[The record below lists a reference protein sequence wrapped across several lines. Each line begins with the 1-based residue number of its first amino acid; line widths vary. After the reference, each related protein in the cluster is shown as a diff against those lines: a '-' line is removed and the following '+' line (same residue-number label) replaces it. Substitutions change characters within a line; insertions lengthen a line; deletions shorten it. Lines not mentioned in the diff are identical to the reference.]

1 MTISANISANARL
14 ARAERAV
21 KQREERLQRA
31 RLAHLCLPSRS
42 KPRARADS
50 RRGRD
55 DRHSLASAG
64 EELHQRRRALR
75 G

>member
-1 MTISANISANARL
+1 MISANISANTRL

-21 KQREERLQRA
+21 KQRKERLQRA
-31 RLAHLCLPSRS
+31 RLAHLSSRS

-55 DRHSLASAG
+55 HRHRLASTG